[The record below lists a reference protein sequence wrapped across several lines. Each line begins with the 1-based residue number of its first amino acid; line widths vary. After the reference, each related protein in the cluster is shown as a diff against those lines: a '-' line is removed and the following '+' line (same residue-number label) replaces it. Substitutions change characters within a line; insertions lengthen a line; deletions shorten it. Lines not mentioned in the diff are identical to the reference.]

1 MGSID
6 LADPKQV
13 TGVCIKCQ
21 SCVRKCP
28 HGAKYFTDEAFLS
41 HIAMLEQNFTRPAE
55 NAVFV

>member
-1 MGSID
+1 M
-6 LADPKQV
+6 ADPKQV